1 MLTLVVGVGNPWR
14 GDDAAGLELARR
26 MTGTEVEVRTVEGDA
41 SGLLDAWAGH
51 EHVAL
56 VDAAAPAASPGAL
69 HTFRADREPLPA
81 NGLRSST
88 HAFGVADAI
97 ELARA
102 LDRLPARVDVYA
114 IEGADFAVGAGF
126 SAPVARTIQALAE
139 TLSGRPMDGSRSSPQ
154 RRPPQP

>member
-1 MLTLVVGVGNPWR
+1 MLTLVVGVGNAWR

-26 MTGTEVEVRTVEGDA
+26 IAAARPGLEVRTVDGDA
-41 SGLLDAWAGH
+41 SGLLEAWAGH

-56 VDAAAPAASPGAL
+56 VDAAAPATRPGAL

-81 NGLRSST
+81 AGLRSST

-102 LDRLPARVDVYA
+102 LGRLPARVDVYA
-114 IEGADFAVGAGF
+114 VEGAEFAVGAGL
-126 SAPVARTIQALAE
+126 SAPVARTVDALARA
-139 TLSGRPMDGSRSSPQ
+139 LA
-154 RRPPQP
+154 

>member
-1 MLTLVVGVGNPWR
+1 MLTLIVGVGNLWR
-14 GDDAAGLELARR
+14 GDDAAGLELARSVA
-26 MTGTEVEVRTVEGDA
+26 GSGVEVRTIEGDA
-41 SGLLDAWAGH
+41 TGLLEAWAGH

-56 VDAAAPAASPGAL
+56 VDASPPAASPGAL
-69 HTFRADREPLPA
+69 HTFRADRDPLPA

-114 IEGADFAVGAGF
+114 VEGAEFAVGTGI
-126 SAPVARTIQALAE
+126 SAPVARTVRSLAG
-139 TLSGRPMDGSRSSPQ
+139 TLARAGG
-154 RRPPQP
+154 

>member
-1 MLTLVVGVGNPWR
+1 VLTLVVGVGNPWR
-14 GDDAAGLELARR
+14 GDDAAGPEVARR
-26 MTGTEVEVRTVEGDA
+26 LAGAGVEVRTIEGDA
-41 SGLLDAWAGH
+41 TGLLDAWTGH

-69 HTFRADREPLPA
+69 HAFRADREPLPA

-102 LDRLPARVDVYA
+102 LGRLPARVDVYA
-114 IEGADFAVGAGF
+114 VEGAEFAVGAGL
-126 SAPVARTIQALAE
+126 SAPVARTVSELA
-139 TLSGRPMDGSRSSPQ
+139 GSLARAS
-154 RRPPQP
+154 R